1 VGRGPSSFRKKGK
14 RRRAV
19 SRRRKAE
26 AVEYGGHQFV
36 DNRSYGNPWVRS
48 YRGRRGKAKR
58 KRCVRIKR
66 YWRKD
71 RAKKMS
77 ANRRRRYRNPYVS
90 GYSVRGY
97 KRKPKVHSYSV
108 GRYWR
113 KGRKKGRRKMAANR
127 RRRHMTRNRR
137 YHRRHRMMSNRRHY
151 RRNGRRYSMNR
162 RRHHRRNGRYSM
174 NRRRHH
180 RRHMRSNRHR
190 RYRRNP
196 EIMAWLKTG
205 AFIAGGLMVHKLVT
219 GIIKNLLVSGTPSVA
234 DTASTTA
241 AETQAAPAPTSGI
254 LPTSLAPYSALI
266 AGGIAAAGGVYA
278 TTKLVKNNET
288 KALVAGG
295 IVASFVH
302 TVLITLLKK
311 SPTTSKYADQMSGL
325 GSSGAATRMSAM
337 YGLGTSIM
345 PMYAPA
351 PTSGF
356 GEYFDSGVAGLGEYF
371 DSGVAGLG
379 AYQGQASAGMGEYFD
394 SGVAGLGEYGANP
407 DVYQAAA
414 GYGAVEST
422 ASNHLDPGSNLDREL
437 SIAEAAAGVG
447 NLPPMQAAAGL
458 GGTVGTSQTWIPGE
472 SNPPIW
478 AGVRPVTR
486 DQAATAQIPAGIL
499 ESGGGQ
505 GVFG

>member
-1 VGRGPSSFRKKGK
+1 MK
-14 RRRAV
+14 
-19 SRRRKAE
+19 
-26 AVEYGGHQFV
+26 
-36 DNRSYGNPWVRS
+36 
-48 YRGRRGKAKR
+48 
-58 KRCVRIKR
+58 
-66 YWRKD
+66 
-71 RAKKMS
+71 
-77 ANRRRRYRNPYVS
+77 
-90 GYSVRGY
+90 
-97 KRKPKVHSYSV
+97 
-108 GRYWR
+108 
-113 KGRKKGRRKMAANR
+113 
-127 RRRHMTRNRR
+127 
-137 YHRRHRMMSNRRHY
+137 
-151 RRNGRRYSMNR
+151 
-162 RRHHRRNGRYSM
+162 
-174 NRRRHH
+174 
-180 RRHMRSNRHR
+180 
-190 RYRRNP
+190 
-196 EIMAWLKTG
+196 WLKTG
-205 AFIAGGLMVHKLVT
+205 AFIAGGLMLHKLVT
-219 GIIKNLLVSGTPSVA
+219 GIVKNLLVSGTPSVA

-266 AGGIAAAGGVYA
+266 AGGIAAAGGVFA

-288 KALVAGG
+288 RALLAGG
-295 IVASFVH
+295 IMASFVH
-302 TVLITLLKK
+302 TVLITLLKQ
-311 SPTTSKYADQMSGL
+311 SPTTAKYADQMSGL
-325 GSSGAATRMSAM
+325 GSSGAAARMSAM

-407 DVYQAAA
+407 DIYQAAA
-414 GYGAVEST
+414 GYGAVETSAT
-422 ASNHLDPGSNLDREL
+422 NHLDPGSNLDREL

-478 AGVRPVTR
+478 AGVRGVTR
-486 DQAATAQIPAGIL
+486 DQASTAQIPAGIL